1 MCNEHR
7 HRLRPFPVSQP
18 NEAGNNAL
26 PIDGPPPIA
35 ELPRV
40 LKGAAQFWKAL
51 TIISFA
57 IVLAPTVCSASDAI
71 SLDQLV
77 AEAWARN
84 PEATVYRA
92 EIAAAKGE
100 RRTAGE
106 WQNPEVT
113 TDGGAKVVHD
123 YHGNTLGEGVTWTFS
138 ATQTFEYPGR
148 VSLRKA
154 IANHQIALADVGL
167 EGFRAALAARVRA
180 AAFRAAL
187 GRSKADAAGE
197 IAKRFDDLAS
207 VVSQRPAAGVA
218 PQLEARIIEASAI
231 SLKRRPL
238 EAQRAMQSAIYELN
252 QLRGARIDSPLAL
265 ADVDLKLQ
273 SLPSIATLLWTA
285 RERNYDIRT
294 RTVELEQQGFKVKLA
309 LNERWPAVRVGPFAH
324 DERAETNEYQF
335 GIGVTLPLPLW
346 NRNAGKIDSERARAA
361 KVEAELTA
369 LVREVERKVADAEFI
384 YRSRRDEVEQL
395 QATILPQLRAAAE
408 MGDRNYREG
417 AVPLA
422 TYTELQKQY
431 LDSIDAFSSAQAAA
445 IDARQ
450 QLEQL
455 TAIRLDL
462 EERR

>member
-1 MCNEHR
+1 MGW
-7 HRLRPFPVSQP
+7 LT
-18 NEAGNNAL
+18 
-26 PIDGPPPIA
+26 IDGRRRIA

-40 LKGAAQFWKAL
+40 LKGAAKFWKAL
-51 TIISFA
+51 TIISFG
-57 IVLAPTVCSASDAI
+57 IVLAPMAYSASEAT
-71 SLDQLV
+71 SLDGLV
-77 AEAWARN
+77 AEALARN
-84 PEATVYRA
+84 PELNVYSS

-106 WQNPEVT
+106 WQNPEAST
-113 TDGGAKVVHD
+113 EGGAKITRD
-123 YHGNTLGEGVTWTFS
+123 YHGNTLGDGIVWTLGAS
-138 ATQTFEYPGR
+138 QAFEYPGR
-148 VSLRKA
+148 VTLRKA
-154 IANHQIALADVGL
+154 IANHQIAVAELGL

-180 AAFRAAL
+180 AAFHGAL
-187 GRSKADAAGE
+187 GQAKADAAGE
-197 IAKRFDDLAS
+197 IAKRFDDLSAILA
-207 VVSQRPAAGVA
+207 QRPTAGVA
-218 PQLEARIIEASAI
+218 QEADVRIIQASAI
-231 SLKRRPL
+231 PLRRRPI
-238 EAQRAMQSAIYELN
+238 EAQREVQSAIHELN
-252 QLRGARIDSPLAL
+252 QLRGARIDSAL
-265 ADVDLKLQ
+265 TLPDVDLTLGA
-273 SLPSIATLLWTA
+273 LPPLATLLLTA
-285 RERNYDIRT
+285 RDRNYDIRT
-294 RTVELEQQGFKVKLA
+294 RILELEQQGYKVRLA

-324 DERAETNEYQF
+324 NERADTNEYLF
-335 GIGVTLPLPLW
+335 GVTASFPLPLW
-346 NRNAGKIDSERARAA
+346 NQNLGKIESEKARAA

-369 LVREVERKVADAEFI
+369 LIRETERKVADAEFI

-395 QATILPQLRAAAE
+395 HATILPQLRAAAE

>member
-1 MCNEHR
+1 M
-7 HRLRPFPVSQP
+7 FV
-18 NEAGNNAL
+18 AGTAKIAL
-26 PIDGPPPIA
+26 AGDPA
-35 ELPRV
+35 
-40 LKGAAQFWKAL
+40 
-51 TIISFA
+51 
-57 IVLAPTVCSASDAI
+57 
-71 SLDQLV
+71 SLDALV
-77 AEAWARN
+77 AEALARN
-84 PEATVYRA
+84 PELNVYSS

-106 WQNPEVT
+106 WQNPEAST
-113 TDGGAKVVHD
+113 EGGAKITRD
-123 YHGNTLGEGVTWTFS
+123 YHGNTLGDGIVWTLG
-138 ATQTFEYPGR
+138 AAQTFEYPGR
-148 VSLRKA
+148 VTLRKA
-154 IANHQIALADVGL
+154 IANHQIAVAELGL

-180 AAFRAAL
+180 AVFHGAL
-187 GRSKADAAGE
+187 GHAKADAAGE
-197 IAKRFDDLAS
+197 IAKRFDDLAA
-207 VVSQRPAAGVA
+207 VLAQRPAAGVA
-218 PQLEARIIEASAI
+218 QEADVRIIQASAI
-231 SLKRRPL
+231 PLRRRPI
-238 EAQRAMQSAIYELN
+238 EAQREVQSAIYELN
-252 QLRGARIDSPLAL
+252 QLRGARIDSPLTL
-265 ADVDLKLQ
+265 PDVDLTLHP
-273 SLPSIATLLWTA
+273 LPPIATLLFTA
-285 RERNYDIRT
+285 HDRNYDVRT
-294 RTVELEQQGFKVKLA
+294 RVVELEQQGYKVRLA

-324 DERAETNEYQF
+324 NERSDTNEYQF
-335 GIGVTLPLPLW
+335 GVTASLPLPLW
-346 NRNAGKIDSERARAA
+346 NMNKGKIESEKARAA

-369 LVREVERKVADAEFI
+369 LIRETERKVADAEFI